1 MKVILNQDI
10 PNLGEIGDI
19 KEVASGYARNYLLPK
34 KMVMVYNEKTEAMF
48 LKRQAE
54 IQAIKEQ
61 KRLSSRSL
69 KERIES
75 EPLVISMPAGKNG
88 KLYGAVTSHT
98 IAEELLKKNIEID
111 RKRIEVP
118 DRTIKSV
125 GNYKI
130 LIRLYEK
137 AKPYFTA
144 I

>member
-125 GNYKI
+125 GN
-130 LIRLYEK
+130 
-137 AKPYFTA
+137 
-144 I
+144 